1 MSIIPGYT
9 GGMLKNCLFIIVA
22 LLCLTPWVNAPVAL
36 LAGFVFASLG
46 AVPSALN
53 AGLWSKK
60 LLALAIV
67 GLGFGVHMQT
77 AWQASSANL
86 GLIAGSI
93 LGTLVVAWWLT
104 RWLRADPTVGALIGS
119 GTAICGGSAIAAV
132 GPAIQARGEQMA
144 LALGCVFVLNAVA
157 LLVFPVIG
165 RALGL
170 DGYTFGVW
178 AAVAIHDTSSV
189 VGAAQAFGD
198 EALVTATPIK
208 LLRALFI
215 IPLVVGSAYWYQ
227 RRQGSASNA
236 RARVSLPWFIV
247 GFVLAIL
254 CAAILPQGAFVYNVI
269 YTGARELLVLCLF
282 LVGASL
288 SLRTLRTAGWKP
300 MLLASLLWLAVASA
314 TLMWL
319 LWYAG

>member
-1 MSIIPGYT
+1 
-9 GGMLKNCLFIIVA
+9 MLKNCLFIAAA

-36 LAGFVFASLG
+36 LAGFIFAFAG
-46 AVPSALN
+46 AVPEPVKPALW
-53 AGLWSKK
+53 AKK
-60 LLALAIV
+60 LLAVAIV
-67 GLGFGVHMQT
+67 GLGFGVQMEA

-86 GLIAGSI
+86 GLIVGSI
-93 LGTLVVAWWLT
+93 LGTLVAAWWLT
-104 RWLRADPTVGALIGS
+104 RWLRADPTLGVLIGS

-157 LLVFPVIG
+157 LLVFPLVG
-165 RALGL
+165 SALNL

-227 RRQGSASNA
+227 RRQGAANSA

-254 CAAILPQGAFVYNVI
+254 CAAILPQGAPVYNLV
-269 YTGARELLVLCLF
+269 YTAARELLVLCLF

-288 SLRTLRTAGWKP
+288 SLQTLRSAGWKP
-300 MLLASLLWLAVASA
+300 MLLATLLWVLVASA
-314 TLMWL
+314 SLMWL

>member
-1 MSIIPGYT
+1 
-9 GGMLKNCLFIIVA
+9 MLKICLFIAVA
-22 LLCLTPWVNAPVAL
+22 LLCLTPWVNSPIAL
-36 LAGFVFASLG
+36 LAGFVLACVG
-46 AVPSALN
+46 AVPDRVNPS
-53 AGLWSKK
+53 LWAKK
-60 LLALAIV
+60 LLAVSIV
-67 GLGFGVHMQT
+67 GLGFGVQWQA
-77 AWQASSANL
+77 AWQASSDNL

-93 LGTLVVAWWLT
+93 LGTLLAAWWLT
-104 RWLRADPTVGALIGS
+104 RWLQLDPRVGALVGA

-144 LALGCVFVLNAVA
+144 LALGCVFILNAVA

-165 RALGL
+165 AALQL

-198 EALVTATPIK
+198 EALVTATPVK

-227 RRQGSASNA
+227 KKHGPSPGSSG
-236 RARVSLPWFIV
+236 RVSLPWFIV

-254 CAAILPQGAFVYNVI
+254 CATLLPQGDAI
-269 YTGARELLVLCLF
+269 YTGLYRAARELLVFCLF

-288 SLRTLRTAGWKP
+288 TPQKLRAAGWKP
-300 MLLASLLWLAVASA
+300 MLLATLLWVSVAAVS
-314 TLMWL
+314 LIWL